1 MLLSQVAS
9 IAGSMNRFRNLIRVL
24 PSRMSHVRMYT
35 VVARKKTYSIY
46 SWLVLTVRESMAT
59 GSKKAEFEMS
69 ADACIGVL

>member
-1 MLLSQVAS
+1 MYVCTLLS
-9 IAGSMNRFRNLIRVL
+9 LVL
-24 PSRMSHVRMYT
+24 RTY
-35 VVARKKTYSIY
+35 VARKKTYSIY